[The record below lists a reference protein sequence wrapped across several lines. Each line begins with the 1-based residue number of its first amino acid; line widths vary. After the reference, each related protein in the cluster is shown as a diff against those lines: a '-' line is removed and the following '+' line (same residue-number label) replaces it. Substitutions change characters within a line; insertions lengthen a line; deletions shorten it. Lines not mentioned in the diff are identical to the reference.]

1 MKDIYSHVGSVLDT
15 VTGLSIGHLL
25 ESPKDPS
32 HGDIAFPCFTLAKEL
47 GKSPVQIAQDII
59 ATIKPDD
66 IIASAVATGPYINFF
81 VQASYLAQTVI
92 ASVLEQ
98 KDNYGRGPA
107 IDETIVIE
115 SPSPNTN
122 KPLHLWHVRNMLLG
136 NSLDLICS
144 FAGYKSV
151 KVEVVNDRGIHI
163 CKSMLAYQ
171 LFGNN
176 AEPDK
181 KSDHFVGDRYV
192 RFAQEVEKD
201 PALDGQAQAM
211 LRQRE
216 DKDPAIRALWEKMN
230 KRASDGFQTTYARYG
245 TRIDQHYYESDIYE
259 QGKTI
264 ILEALE
270 AWIFVRDPKGNIAF
284 PLEKKDGEMG
294 YFVVLRADGTAVYAT
309 QDIALAA
316 QREADYH
323 MDRMVYVVG
332 NEQED
337 YFKTLFA
344 VIKALDYPF
353 ADQCHHLSYGM
364 IALPDGKMKSRTG
377 NVVDAD
383 DLAQDMHEQA
393 ASVLRERYPDLSV
406 EEIATKAESIAMA
419 AIKFFMIK
427 YEVAKDFVFDPAQS
441 LSFDGET
448 GPYMLYSYARCAQII
463 AKSQSTVILSN
474 AKDLSNHKDSSA
486 STTSRDKP
494 PQNDKTFDPT
504 LLQEES
510 ERKLLIHLAG
520 FSDVVV
526 KAAQE
531 YKPNL
536 IARYILELT
545 QLFNRYYQQT
555 QIIVEDAALQQARVA
570 LVASVQQVL
579 GNALHL
585 LGIETVERM

>member
-1 MKDIYSHVGSVLDT
+1 MKKIYTHIWSVLDA
-15 VTGLSIGHLL
+15 VTGLSVTHLL
-25 ESPKDPS
+25 ESPKDPN

-47 GKSPVQIAQDII
+47 GKSPVQIAQDIVSQI
-59 ATIKPDD
+59 TADD
-66 IIASAVATGPYINFF
+66 IIASAVETGPYINFF
-81 VQASYLAQTVI
+81 VQADYLAKAVI
-92 ASVLEQ
+92 SSVLDQ
-98 KDNYGRGPA
+98 KDNYGRGA
-107 IDETIVIE
+107 KNNQTIVIE

-136 NSLDLICS
+136 NSLDLICA
-144 FAGYKSV
+144 FAGYTSV

-171 LFGNN
+171 LFWNN

-192 RFAQEVEKD
+192 RFAQEVQTD
-201 PALDGQAQAM
+201 LSLDEQAQAM
-211 LRQRE
+211 LRKRE
-216 DKDPAIRALWEKMN
+216 DWDEEVRALWKKMN
-230 KRASDGFQTTYARYG
+230 TRASDGFTTTYTRYG
-245 TRIDQHYYESDIYE
+245 TRIDQHYYESDIYQE
-259 QGKTI
+259 GKVI
-264 ILEALE
+264 ILDALE
-270 AWIFVRDPKGNIAF
+270 RGIFVRDPKGNIAF

-344 VIKALDYPF
+344 VIKALQYPF

-383 DLAQDMHEQA
+383 DLAADMHEQA
-393 ASVLRERYPDLSV
+393 ATVLRERYPDLST
-406 EEIATKAESIAMA
+406 EEISTKAEAIAMA
-419 AIKFFMIK
+419 GIKFFMIK

-463 AKSQSTVILSN
+463 AKAADNGQWSMVNDQWNNKYKFNPIL
-474 AKDLSNHKDSSA
+474 L
-486 STTSRDKP
+486 T
-494 PQNDKTFDPT
+494 
-504 LLQEES
+504 EEA
-510 ERKLLIHLAG
+510 ERKILLHLSA
-520 FSDVVV
+520 FADVVV

-555 QIIVEDAALQQARVA
+555 QIIVDDAALQAARVA

>member
-1 MKDIYSHVGSVLDT
+1 MKHIYNHIGSVLDALT
-15 VTGLSIGHLL
+15 ELSVWQLL

-47 GKSPVQIAQDII
+47 GKSPVQIAQDVVGQIV
-59 ATIKPDD
+59 PDD

-81 VQASYLAQTVI
+81 VQAKYLAQTVI
-92 ASVLEQ
+92 GSILEEQ
-98 KDNYGRGPA
+98 GNYGRSEA
-107 IDETIVIE
+107 KNQTIVIE

-136 NSLDLICS
+136 NSLDLITS
-144 FAGYKSV
+144 FAGYKNI

-171 LFGNN
+171 LFGND
-176 AEPDK
+176 AQPDK

-201 PALDGQAQAM
+201 SSLDEQAQAM

-216 DKDPAIRALWEKMN
+216 DGDQDIRALWKKMN
-230 KRASDGFQTTYARYG
+230 TRATEGFKTTYARYG
-245 TRIDQHYYESDIYE
+245 TRIDQQYYESDIYLE
-259 QGKTI
+259 GKSI
-264 ILEALE
+264 ILDALDKG
-270 AWIFVRDPKGNIAF
+270 IFVRDPKGNITF
-284 PLEKKDGEMG
+284 PVAKKDGEMS

-323 MDRMVYVVG
+323 MDRMVYIVG
-332 NEQED
+332 NEQEE
-337 YFKTLFA
+337 YFRTLFA
-344 VIKALDYPF
+344 VIKALNYPF

-377 NVVDAD
+377 NVIDAD
-383 DLAQDMHEQA
+383 DLAHDMHSQA
-393 ASVLRERYPDLSV
+393 ATVLRERYPDLPDTERQQKS
-406 EEIATKAESIAMA
+406 EAIAMA
-419 AIKFFMIK
+419 GIKFFMLK
-427 YEVAKDFVFDPAQS
+427 YEVAKDFVFDPVQS

-448 GPYMLYSYARCAQII
+448 GPYMLYSYARCAQIL
-463 AKSQSTVILSN
+463 AKAGWVPS
-474 AKDLSNHKDSSA
+474 
-486 STTSRDKP
+486 
-494 PQNDKTFDPT
+494 FDVSVLT
-504 LLQEES
+504 EEW
-510 ERKLLIHLAG
+510 ERKLLLHLAT
-520 FSDVVV
+520 FTDVVN

-536 IARYILELT
+536 IARYVLELT

-555 QIIVEDAALQQARVA
+555 HIIVEDAALQNARVA

-585 LGIETVERM
+585 LGIELVERM

>member
-1 MKDIYSHVGSVLDT
+1 
-15 VTGLSIGHLL
+15 
-25 ESPKDPS
+25 
-32 HGDIAFPCFTLAKEL
+32 
-47 GKSPVQIAQDII
+47 
-59 ATIKPDD
+59 
-66 IIASAVATGPYINFF
+66 
-81 VQASYLAQTVI
+81 
-92 ASVLEQ
+92 
-98 KDNYGRGPA
+98 
-107 IDETIVIE
+107 
-115 SPSPNTN
+115 
-122 KPLHLWHVRNMLLG
+122 
-136 NSLDLICS
+136 
-144 FAGYKSV
+144 
-151 KVEVVNDRGIHI
+151 
-163 CKSMLAYQ
+163 
-171 LFGNN
+171 
-176 AEPDK
+176 
-181 KSDHFVGDRYV
+181 
-192 RFAQEVEKD
+192 VEKD
-201 PALDGQAQAM
+201 PSLDDQAQAM

-216 DKDPAIRALWEKMN
+216 DKDPEIRSLWEKMN

-259 QGKTI
+259 QGKSI
-264 ILEALE
+264 ILDVLDKG
-270 AWIFVRDPKGNIAF
+270 IFIGDPKGNIAF

-337 YFKTLFA
+337 YFKTLFK

-383 DLAQDMHEQA
+383 DLAEDIKNEA
-393 ASVLRERYPDLSV
+393 IKVLQHRSPDHSDV
-406 EEIATKAESIAMA
+406 YIAEKAEIIAMA
-419 AIKFFMIK
+419 AIKFFMLK

-463 AKSQSTVILSN
+463 AKAVQSE
-474 AKDLSNHKDSSA
+474 KYKG
-486 STTSRDKP
+486 
-494 PQNDKTFDPT
+494 QNDDIPFD
-504 LLQEES
+504 LLTEEA
-510 ERKLLIHLAG
+510 ERKLLLHLAA
-520 FSDVVV
+520 FADVVL

-555 QIIVEDAALQQARVA
+555 QIIVDDTALQQARVA
-570 LVASVQQVL
+570 LVTSVQQVL

>member
-1 MKDIYSHVGSVLDT
+1 MKNIYSYIGSVLDT
-15 VTGLSIGHLL
+15 LTGLSVAHLL

-47 GKSPVQIAQDII
+47 GKSPVQIAQDLV
-59 ATIKPDD
+59 AQIKADD
-66 IIASAVATGPYINFF
+66 IIHSAVATGPYINFF
-81 VQASYLAQTVI
+81 VQPWYLAQTVI
-92 ASVLEQ
+92 GSILEQ
-98 KDNYGRGPA
+98 KENYGRSA
-107 IDETIVIE
+107 DKNQTIVIE

-122 KPLHLWHVRNMLLG
+122 KPLHLGHVRNMLLG
-136 NSLDLICS
+136 NSLDLICA

-192 RFAQEVEKD
+192 RFAQEVEKN
-201 PALDGQAQAM
+201 PTLDDQAQAM
-211 LRQRE
+211 LRAWE
-216 DKDPAIRALWEKMN
+216 DGDATIRALWKKMN
-230 KRASDGFQTTYARYG
+230 TRASDGFKTTYARYG
-245 TRIDQHYYESDIYE
+245 TRIDQHYYESDIYQE
-259 QGKTI
+259 GKVI
-264 ILEALE
+264 ILDALE
-270 AWIFVRDPKGNIAF
+270 KGIFVRDPKGNIAF
-284 PLEKKDGEMG
+284 PLEKKDGEIG

-383 DLAQDMHEQA
+383 DLAADMHEQA
-393 ASVLRERYPDLSV
+393 ATVLRERYPDLSA
-406 EEIATKAESIAMA
+406 EEIATKAEAIAMA
-419 AIKFFMIK
+419 GIKFFMIK

-463 AKSQSTVILSN
+463 AKAGGKQSS
-474 AKDLSNHKDSSA
+474 
-486 STTSRDKP
+486 
-494 PQNDKTFDPT
+494 FDPT
-504 LLQEES
+504 LLQEEA
-510 ERKLLIHLAG
+510 ERKILLHLAS
-520 FSDVVV
+520 FADVVV

-555 QIIVEDAALQQARVA
+555 QIIVEDAAIQAARVA
-570 LVASVQQVL
+570 LVAGVQQVL

-585 LGIETVERM
+585 LWIDTVERM

>member
-1 MKDIYSHVGSVLDT
+1 
-15 VTGLSIGHLL
+15 
-25 ESPKDPS
+25 
-32 HGDIAFPCFTLAKEL
+32 
-47 GKSPVQIAQDII
+47 
-59 ATIKPDD
+59 
-66 IIASAVATGPYINFF
+66 
-81 VQASYLAQTVI
+81 
-92 ASVLEQ
+92 
-98 KDNYGRGPA
+98 
-107 IDETIVIE
+107 
-115 SPSPNTN
+115 
-122 KPLHLWHVRNMLLG
+122 MLLG
-136 NSLDLICS
+136 NALDLICA

-201 PALDGQAQAM
+201 SALDDQAQAM

-216 DKDPAIRALWEKMN
+216 DKDPGIRALWEKMN
-230 KRASDGFQTTYARYG
+230 KRASDGFKTTYARYG

-264 ILEALE
+264 ILDALDKG
-270 AWIFVRDPKGNIAF
+270 IFVRDPKGNIAF

-344 VIKALDYPF
+344 VIKALNYPF

-383 DLAQDMHEQA
+383 DLASDMHEQA
-393 ASVLRERYPDLSV
+393 ATVLRERYPDLST
-406 EEIATKAESIAMA
+406 EEIATKAEAIAMA
-419 AIKFFMIK
+419 GIKFFMIK

-463 AKSQSTVILSN
+463 AKAGGKQSSFEP
-474 AKDLSNHKDSSA
+474 S
-486 STTSRDKP
+486 
-494 PQNDKTFDPT
+494 
-504 LLQEES
+504 LLQEEA
-510 ERKLLIHLAG
+510 ERKILLHLAA

-555 QIIVEDAALQQARVA
+555 QIIVEDAALQAARVT

>member
-1 MKDIYSHVGSVLDT
+1 MKNIYFHIWSLLDT
-15 VTGLSIGHLL
+15 LTGLSVGHLL

-47 GKSPVQIAQDII
+47 GKSPVQIAQDIVGQI
-59 ATIKPDD
+59 APDA
-66 IIASAVATGPYINFF
+66 IVASAVATGPYINFF
-81 VQASYLAQTVI
+81 VQSTYLAQTI
-92 ASVLEQ
+92 ITSVLEH
-98 KDNYGRGPA
+98 KKNYGRGE
-107 IDETIVIE
+107 DKKQSIVIE

-136 NSLDLICS
+136 NSLDLIAS
-144 FAGYKSV
+144 FAGYKSI

-176 AEPDK
+176 AQPDK
-181 KSDHFVGDRYV
+181 KSDHFVGDWYV

-201 PALDGQAQAM
+201 PSLDKQAQAM

-216 DKDPAIRALWEKMN
+216 DGDKTIRALWKKMN
-230 KRASDGFQTTYARYG
+230 TRATEWFKTTYARYG
-245 TRIDQHYYESDIYE
+245 TRIDQHYYESDIYLE
-259 QGKTI
+259 GKSI
-264 ILEALE
+264 ILEALDKG
-270 AWIFVRDPKGNIAF
+270 IFVRDPKGNVAF
-284 PLEKKDGEMG
+284 PVEKKDGEMS

-323 MDRMVYVVG
+323 MDRMVYIVG
-332 NEQED
+332 NEQEE
-337 YFKTLFA
+337 YFRTLFA
-344 VIKALDYPF
+344 VIKALNYPF

-377 NVVDAD
+377 NVIDAD
-383 DLAQDMHEQA
+383 DLAHDMHSQA
-393 ASVLRERYPDLSV
+393 ARVLRERYPDLP
-406 EEIATKAESIAMA
+406 EAERQQKSEAIAMA
-419 AIKFFMIK
+419 GIKFFMLK
-427 YEVAKDFVFDPAQS
+427 YEVAKDFVFDPVQS

-448 GPYMLYSYARCAQII
+448 GPYMLYSYARCAQIV
-463 AKSQSTVILSN
+463 AKASENSNVILSET
-474 AKDLSNHKDSSA
+474 KDLNNHKDSSA
-486 STTSRDKP
+486 V
-494 PQNDKTFDPT
+494 PQNDKNFDPS
-504 LLQEES
+504 LLQEDG
-510 ERKLLIHLAG
+510 ERKLLLHLAT
-520 FSDVVV
+520 FTDVVN

-536 IARYILELT
+536 IARYVLELT

-555 QIIVEDAALQQARVA
+555 HIIVEDAALQNARVA
-570 LVASVQQVL
+570 LVASVQKVL

>member
-1 MKDIYSHVGSVLDT
+1 MKNIYAHIGSVLDAL
-15 VTGLSIGHLL
+15 TGLSVGHLL

-47 GKSPVQIAQDII
+47 GKSPVQIAQDIV
-59 ATIKPDD
+59 ANIKPDD

-81 VQASYLAQTVI
+81 VQATYLAKTVI
-92 ASVLEQ
+92 TSVLVQ
-98 KDNYGRGPA
+98 KDNYGRG
-107 IDETIVIE
+107 ENNNQTIVVE

-136 NSLDLICS
+136 NALDLICA

-201 PALDGQAQAM
+201 SALDDQAQAM

-216 DKDPAIRALWEKMN
+216 DKDPGIRALWEKMN
-230 KRASDGFQTTYARYG
+230 KRASDGFKTTYARYG

-259 QGKTI
+259 QGKSI
-264 ILEALE
+264 ILEALDKG
-270 AWIFVRDPKGNIAF
+270 IFVRDPKGNIAF

-337 YFKTLFA
+337 YFKTLFS
-344 VIKALDYPF
+344 VIKALQYPF

-383 DLAQDMHEQA
+383 DLAQDMHEQSA
-393 ASVLRERYPDLSV
+393 IVLRERYSDLSP

-463 AKSQSTVILSN
+463 AKAGGKQSSFEP
-474 AKDLSNHKDSSA
+474 S
-486 STTSRDKP
+486 
-494 PQNDKTFDPT
+494 
-504 LLQEES
+504 LLQEEA
-510 ERKLLIHLAG
+510 ERKILLHLAA

-555 QIIVEDAALQQARVA
+555 QIIVEDATLQAARVA

-585 LGIETVERM
+585 LGIDTVERM

>member
-1 MKDIYSHVGSVLDT
+1 MKNIYTHIGSVLDT
-15 VTGLSIGHLL
+15 LTGLSVAHLL

-47 GKSPVQIAQDII
+47 GKSPIQIAQDL
-59 ATIKPDD
+59 ATQINSDD
-66 IIASAVATGPYINFF
+66 IIHSAVATGPYINFF
-81 VQASYLAQTVI
+81 VQSSYVAQTVI
-92 ASVLEQ
+92 SSVLNQ
-98 KDNYGRGPA
+98 KENYGRSA
-107 IDETIVIE
+107 DKNQTIVIE

-122 KPLHLWHVRNMLLG
+122 KPLHLGHVRNMLLG
-136 NSLDLICS
+136 NSLDLICA

-171 LFGNN
+171 LFGND
-176 AEPDK
+176 AEPNK

-201 PALDGQAQAM
+201 PTLDDQAQSM
-211 LRQRE
+211 LRAWE
-216 DKDPAIRALWEKMN
+216 DGDATIRALWKKMN
-230 KRASDGFQTTYARYG
+230 TRASNGFKTTYARYG
-245 TRIDQHYYESDIYE
+245 TRIDQHYYESDIYQE
-259 QGKTI
+259 GKVI
-264 ILEALE
+264 ILDALE
-270 AWIFVRDPKGNIAF
+270 KGIFVRDPKGNIAF
-284 PLEKKDGEMG
+284 PLEKKDGEIG

-383 DLAQDMHEQA
+383 DLAADMHEQA
-393 ASVLRERYPDLSV
+393 ATVLRERYPDLST
-406 EEIATKAESIAMA
+406 EEIATKAEAIAMA
-419 AIKFFMIK
+419 GIKFFMIK

-463 AKSQSTVILSN
+463 AKAGGKQSS
-474 AKDLSNHKDSSA
+474 
-486 STTSRDKP
+486 
-494 PQNDKTFDPT
+494 FDPT
-504 LLQEES
+504 LLQEEA
-510 ERKLLIHLAG
+510 ERKILLHLAA
-520 FSDVVV
+520 FADVVV

-555 QIIVEDAALQQARVA
+555 QIIVEDAALQAARVA

-579 GNALHL
+579 ANALHL

>member
-1 MKDIYSHVGSVLDT
+1 MKNIYTHIWSVLDT
-15 VTGLSIGHLL
+15 LTGLSVAHLL

-47 GKSPVQIAQDII
+47 GKSPVQIAQDLV
-59 ATIKPDD
+59 AQIKSDD
-66 IIASAVATGPYINFF
+66 IIDSAVATGPYINFF
-81 VQASYLAQTVI
+81 VQASYVAQTVI

-98 KDNYGRGPA
+98 KENYGRST
-107 IDETIVIE
+107 DKNQTIVIE

-122 KPLHLWHVRNMLLG
+122 KPLHLGHVRNMLLG

-201 PALDGQAQAM
+201 PTLDDQAQAM
-211 LRQRE
+211 LRAWE
-216 DKDPAIRALWEKMN
+216 DGDATIRALWKKMN
-230 KRASDGFQTTYARYG
+230 TRASDGFKTTYARYG
-245 TRIDQHYYESDIYE
+245 TRIDQHYYESDIYQE
-259 QGKTI
+259 GKVI
-264 ILEALE
+264 ILDALE
-270 AWIFVRDPKGNIAF
+270 KGIFVRDPKGNIAF
-284 PLEKKDGEMG
+284 PLEKKDGEIG

-383 DLAQDMHEQA
+383 DLAADMHEQA
-393 ASVLRERYPDLSV
+393 ATVLRERYPDLST
-406 EEIATKAESIAMA
+406 EEIATKAEAIAMA
-419 AIKFFMIK
+419 GIKFFMIK

-463 AKSQSTVILSN
+463 AKAQSTVILSN

-486 STTSRDKP
+486 T
-494 PQNDKTFDPT
+494 PQNDGNFDPT
-504 LLQEES
+504 LLQEEA
-510 ERKLLIHLAG
+510 ERKILLHLAS
-520 FSDVVV
+520 FADVVV

-555 QIIVEDAALQQARVA
+555 QIIVEDAALQAARVA

>member
-1 MKDIYSHVGSVLDT
+1 MKNIYAHIGSVLDAL
-15 VTGLSIGHLL
+15 TGLSVGHLL

-47 GKSPVQIAQDII
+47 GKSPIQIAQDIVSKI
-59 ATIKPDD
+59 AADD
-66 IIASAVATGPYINFF
+66 IIASAVATWPYINFF
-81 VQASYLAQTVI
+81 VQADYLAKTVI
-92 ASVLEQ
+92 GSVLEQ
-98 KDNYGRGPA
+98 KDNYGRGA
-107 IDETIVIE
+107 ENNQTIVVE

-136 NSLDLICS
+136 NALDLICA

-201 PALDGQAQAM
+201 SALDDQAQAM

-216 DKDPAIRALWEKMN
+216 DKDPGIRALWEKMN
-230 KRASDGFQTTYARYG
+230 KRASDGFKTTYARYG

-264 ILEALE
+264 ILDALDKG
-270 AWIFVRDPKGNIAF
+270 IFVRDPKGNIAF

-344 VIKALDYPF
+344 VIKALNYPF

-383 DLAQDMHEQA
+383 DLASDMHEQA
-393 ASVLRERYPDLSV
+393 ATVLRERYPDLST
-406 EEIATKAESIAMA
+406 EEIATKAEAIAMA
-419 AIKFFMIK
+419 GIKFFMIK

-463 AKSQSTVILSN
+463 AKAGGKQSSFEP
-474 AKDLSNHKDSSA
+474 S
-486 STTSRDKP
+486 
-494 PQNDKTFDPT
+494 
-504 LLQEES
+504 LLQEEA
-510 ERKLLIHLAG
+510 ERKILLHLAA

-555 QIIVEDAALQQARVA
+555 QIIVEDAALQAARVT